1 LNARTL
7 FGIAAAFNF
16 LVGLLM
22 LVAYPLVSRVLGL
35 EGPPT
40 VWFHIAA
47 AIVIIFGYAYW
58 RIAQD
63 PVTYRPFVALG
74 AIAKLAFVIA
84 IYGHWLVGT
93 GRTAKAR
100 LGTADLIFAVLFV
113 AYFKVSGMP
122 ASV

>member
-22 LVAYPLVSRVLGL
+22 LVAYPLVAQVLGL

-93 GRTAKAR
+93 ASSAMA
-100 LGTADLIFAVLFV
+100 LLVTADLIFAVLFV